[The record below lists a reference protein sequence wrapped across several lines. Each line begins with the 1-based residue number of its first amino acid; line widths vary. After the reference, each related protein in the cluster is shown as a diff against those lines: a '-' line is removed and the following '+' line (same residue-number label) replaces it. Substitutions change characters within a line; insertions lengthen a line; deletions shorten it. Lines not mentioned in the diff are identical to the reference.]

1 MNKVTTYAYD
11 LGGRRIRE
19 TTVQGGVTYQD
30 NQMAYDALGRLR
42 WVADTNAYITID
54 YDKVGNRTHIHTKL
68 AYSALTAQGPQ
79 GTPIEGG
86 EETDRY
92 FAYDQMNR
100 QTLVDS
106 ATADGSVLGA
116 EGHRLSYDKNGNRT
130 RDEHA
135 GVRIVQ
141 DNGQWTAVAVNIV
154 EEYSYDNLNR
164 LSTVVRDGALVEA
177 RGYDGASRVI
187 QSTPGALAR
196 TTSTCTACC
205 AAPTAA
211 SSTRPPPSTWSPP
224 ARSTT
229 PTTTRATARTASAL
243 CSSLQL
249 RGLDQ
254 PRKNLRK
261 IQPCLRIS
269 RQKTFHISPRRACSV
284 QSRALCGAISR
295 LSRPL
300 LHKQRY
306 SQPSVTFRVPIIELQ
321 RRQKAL
327 FRQRGFS
334 RENLRPTPPT
344 PSQRIA
350 RSQFHG
356 AFQIGAGTLYVPDQE
371 PGEATHGPRTSVGR
385 PFRAGFFGE
394 LADLFKRSPAAHRHM
409 GRRNQTLCGN
419 RVLSAPSHGNPPLGR
434 GQITKLR
441 TGKTGYTGNCRIKQ
455 ATGVQLGNPAMQ
467 PISRTRTMQCPHP

>member
-1 MNKVTTYAYD
+1 MGKVTTYAYD

-141 DNGQWTAVAVNIV
+141 VNGQWTSMAGNIV

-187 QSTPGALAR
+187 QSTPGALGADYVNLHR
-196 TTSTCTACC
+196 MLRGTNGTDALQGRFSQYDANG
-205 AAPTAA
+205 
-211 SSTRPPPSTWSPP
+211 RLIHQ
-224 ARSTT
+224 
-229 PTTTRATARTASAL
+229 ATAEYLVSASVVNYTYDNEGNGPSGIRRT
-243 CSSLQL
+243 Q
-249 RGLDQ
+249 Q
-254 PRKNLRK
+254 PD
-261 IQPCLRIS
+261 S
-269 RQKTFHISPRRACSV
+269 ET
-284 QSRALCGAISR
+284 
-295 LSRPL
+295 
-300 LHKQRY
+300 
-306 SQPSVTFRVPIIELQ
+306 
-321 RRQKAL
+321 
-327 FRQRGFS
+327 
-334 RENLRPTPPT
+334 
-344 PSQRIA
+344 
-350 RSQFHG
+350 
-356 AFQIGAGTLYVPDQE
+356 
-371 PGEATHGPRTSVGR
+371 
-385 PFRAGFFGE
+385 
-394 LADLFKRSPAAHRHM
+394 
-409 GRRNQTLCGN
+409 
-419 RVLSAPSHGNPPLGR
+419 
-434 GQITKLR
+434 
-441 TGKTGYTGNCRIKQ
+441 
-455 ATGVQLGNPAMQ
+455 
-467 PISRTRTMQCPHP
+467 